1 MKFRQIRPIG
11 FSLFHESRIYNSVL
25 ALSSILFQCAYATRT
40 FSLHFLSTCL
50 RVLDRF
56 PADCILLGR
65 VTFLY
70 TLRKFRRKPDSVS
83 NSGEILIYIYS
94 VVREIRMCIFYC
106 DIFQITTRRGKV
118 LTIIKLK
125 YKCSSLSIFSCSS
138 TLRAFNIFMN
148 FFIIFL
154 YLRRK
159 LNNITVFHFTYF
171 TLFQMSD
178 NFEFDSEWFALTLNY
193 ESDDD
198 PTKLLCG

>member
-11 FSLFHESRIYNSVL
+11 FSLFHESRIYDSV

-56 PADCILLGR
+56 PVDCILLGR

-83 NSGEILIYIYS
+83 NSGEIYTYS
-94 VVREIRMCIFYC
+94 VVREIHMYIFYC
-106 DIFQITTRRGKV
+106 DIFQIMTRRRKV

-125 YKCSSLSIFSCSS
+125 YKRSSLSIFSCSS
-138 TLRAFNIFMN
+138 TLRAFNIFIN
-148 FFIIFL
+148 FFMIFL

-178 NFEFDSEWFALTLNY
+178 NFEFDGEWFALTLNY
-193 ESDDD
+193 ESHDDS
-198 PTKLLCG
+198 TKLLCG